1 MNETNIILA
10 VIGMIGLFATAT
22 IWQRANRI
30 TNRYYKANKINR
42 DLIALNNN
50 PDLFTSISNNEEFN

>member
-10 VIGMIGLFATAT
+10 VIGMVGLFATAT

-30 TNRYYKANKINR
+30 TSRYYANKINR
-42 DLIALNNN
+42 DLIDLNNR
-50 PDLFTSISNNEEFN
+50 TFN